1 MISAREMASVIVRDI
16 VAIKS
21 YALWSDNQ
29 FREFIDF
36 VKITNKQQDKIFN
49 DLQVTALLYLL
60 LFLDERAN
68 KNDASS
74 IIYSNIGEYTVDAF
88 IAMMEDAELTGKQ
101 IALWRELIKRR
112 ESEYRKDLG
121 YVMKESQKWDVFA
134 GEDRLLRDTWG
145 RVATLSL
152 GVLKHIRK
160 AKSSIKDPLWRV
172 IRRWL
177 ISLEVELIQV
187 FKDTDMDE
195 IKVLN

>member
-1 MISAREMASVIVRDI
+1 MASVIVRDI

>member
-1 MISAREMASVIVRDI
+1 MASVIVRDI
-16 VAIKS
+16 VSIKS